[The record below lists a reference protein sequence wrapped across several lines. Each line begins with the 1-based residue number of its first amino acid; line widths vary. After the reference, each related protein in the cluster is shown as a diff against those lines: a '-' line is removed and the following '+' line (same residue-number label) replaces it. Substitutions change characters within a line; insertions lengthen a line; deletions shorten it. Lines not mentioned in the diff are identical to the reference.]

1 MSWHRQALVGFDLET
16 TGTEPLEARIVTAAV
31 VRVDGSEGEP
41 ASRRTWL
48 ADPGIRIP
56 AQASAIH
63 GISSERA
70 AAEGRPVREVADEIA
85 DALTGYWR
93 RGIPVVAYN
102 AAFDLTLLTAE
113 LHRHGLP
120 SLTDRLDGAG
130 IGPVVDPYTIDRA
143 VDRYRKGKR
152 NLEAVC
158 VEYGVVHGGAHD
170 AAADA
175 LAAVRVAYAIAAR
188 HPRWPH
194 CRRRS
199 STSAR
204 SAGTPSGPPTSSSS
218 CAARARRTRSSTATG
233 RCVNWRSRWNRARRA
248 IEDEAVRRGTSAPT
262 CPRRAATPHGGGT
275 RRVPSGWPARAGRPR
290 RSSPS
295 PAPRAAPRS
304 RPMRVRPSRTP
315 R

>member
-1 MSWHRQALVGFDLET
+1 MSWHRHALVGFDLET

-31 VRVDGSEGEP
+31 VAVDGGDGEP
-41 ASRRTWL
+41 ADRHTWL

-70 AAEGRPVREVADEIA
+70 AAEGRPAREVADEIA
-85 DALTGYWR
+85 DTLTGYWR
-93 RGIPVVAYN
+93 RDVPVVAYN

-120 SLTDRLDGAG
+120 SLSERLGGAG
-130 IGPVVDPYTIDRA
+130 IGPVIDPYTIDRA

-170 AAADA
+170 AGADA

-188 HPRWPH
+188 HGSVAALSAAELHERQITWYAEWAADFQKFLRRKGEADAVIDGRWP
-194 CRRRS
+194 
-199 STSAR
+199 
-204 SAGTPSGPPTSSSS
+204 
-218 CAARARRTRSSTATG
+218 
-233 RCVNWRSRWNRARRA
+233 
-248 IEDEAVRRGTSAPT
+248 VRE
-262 CPRRAATPHGGGT
+262 
-275 RRVPSGWPARAGRPR
+275 
-290 RSSPS
+290 
-295 PAPRAAPRS
+295 PAPVS
-304 RPMRVRPSRTP
+304 G
-315 R
+315 

>member
-1 MSWHRQALVGFDLET
+1 MSWHQHALVGFDLET

-31 VRVDGSEGEP
+31 VGLRDGDAEP
-41 ASRRTWL
+41 ARQRTWL
-48 ADPGIRIP
+48 ADPGVLIP

-85 DALTGYWR
+85 ETLTGYWR
-93 RGIPVVAYN
+93 QGVPVVAYN

-120 SLTDRLDGAG
+120 SLSERLGG
-130 IGPVVDPYTIDRA
+130 TRIGPVVDPYTIDRA

-188 HPRWPH
+188 HGSVASLSAPELHERQIAWYAEWAADFQDFLRRKGKTDAVIDSRWPI
-194 CRRRS
+194 RE
-199 STSAR
+199 
-204 SAGTPSGPPTSSSS
+204 PVPVSG
-218 CAARARRTRSSTATG
+218 
-233 RCVNWRSRWNRARRA
+233 
-248 IEDEAVRRGTSAPT
+248 
-262 CPRRAATPHGGGT
+262 
-275 RRVPSGWPARAGRPR
+275 
-290 RSSPS
+290 
-295 PAPRAAPRS
+295 
-304 RPMRVRPSRTP
+304 
-315 R
+315 